1 MVKAAISGLAM
12 AALQVFAAE
21 PAPTIGQHCT
31 DMRIVS
37 SEANARQ
44 VKLGY
49 KKAVVIDL
57 PVDIK
62 EVLVAD
68 PATVTV
74 LVRTMRRVYIT
85 GVALGKT
92 NSAGMM
98 SGRLSPLRL
107 HFSGRIVEACPS
119 TCRAPRD
126 DWHGVRPSRYGSD

>member
-1 MVKAAISGLAM
+1 M

-74 LVRTMRRVYIT
+74 IVRTTRRVYIT
-85 GVALGKT
+85 GVGFGKT
-92 NSAGMM
+92 NIFFFDND
-98 SGRLSPLRL
+98 GRHEQTGVEQVGDQS
-107 HFSGRIVEACPS
+107 HVWRIMK
-119 TCRAPRD
+119 
-126 DWHGVRPSRYGSD
+126 RYG